1 MSLAYMAIV
10 SNSDVFNDMRE
21 QGLTK
26 TEAAA
31 IALGSTIGMYSFD
44 KMGIGELMFDDA
56 TSESVK
62 AARYAIRKEL
72 KEANGQLTS
81 IARNNTKTEA
91 NKLMTLI
98 HTAANKTK
106 DIINRFGDDIKY
118 HTTNFVEK
126 SLGEGLE
133 EVGEEVITDTSKW
146 IYELAGKLGADT
158 TSTDVGSFDN
168 MGERYLQSFLGGAVG
183 GAIFYG
189 KEVFD
194 RGTFKR
200 PDNEELATLIRNGHT
215 NELYDELNKV
225 QKKGK
230 AGSTKLSV
238 NYELTDDNNAV
249 FLTAKNDDET
259 QNNKIAQLVREKITA
274 IDAIIN
280 NNQLNL
286 NDEDLFR

>member
-91 NKLMTLI
+91 NRLMTLI

>member
-1 MSLAYMAIV
+1 
-10 SNSDVFNDMRE
+10 
-21 QGLTK
+21 
-26 TEAAA
+26 
-31 IALGSTIGMYSFD
+31 MYSFD

-91 NKLMTLI
+91 NRLMTLI